1 MRYVVGYA
9 ATERGRDALNLA
21 CALARSQG
29 ASLDLVMV
37 DPEQSPYTAVYPPE
51 RTYST
56 LLAKQLGSWLDE
68 ALAMVPAD
76 VEARGHIRAAD
87 SDARGLIDAA
97 VEFGAGLIVVGAGS
111 NGIFKRYTVGSV
123 ANALLHAA
131 HVPVALAPHGYSRT
145 APVTRVTCAVGERRG
160 AEDVLEVGA
169 ATAAQHGL
177 PLRLLSV
184 LALDSSES
192 AALDEARL
200 HVADRVEKAKAL
212 TRGRC
217 EVTGTVAQGRTIE
230 NAVDNLEFDDGEI
243 FIIGSSR
250 LALHNQLFLG
260 TTASKVLR
268 SLPVPMVVVPRS
280 YSGIPGQPAAAGEP
294 VPPAPQ
300 SGESQ

>member
-29 ASLDLVMV
+29 ASLDLVMI

-51 RTYST
+51 RSYAS
-56 LLAKQLGSWLDE
+56 LLAEQLGTWLDE

-76 VEARGHIRAAD
+76 IEARGHIRGAD

-97 VEFGAGLIVVGAGS
+97 DEFGAGLIVVGAGS
-111 NGIFKRYTVGSV
+111 NGLFKRYTVGSV

-131 HVPVALAPHGYSRT
+131 HVPVALAPQGYSRT
-145 APVTRVTCAVGERRG
+145 EPVTRVTCAVGERRG
-160 AEDVLEVGA
+160 AEDVLEVGTW
-169 ATAAQHGL
+169 TAAHNGL

-184 LALDSSES
+184 LALDSTEG

-200 HVADRVEKAKAL
+200 HVADRVAKAETL

-217 EVTGTVAQGRTIE
+217 DVTGVVAQGRTIE

-268 SLPVPMVVVPRS
+268 SLPVPMVVVPRG
-280 YSGIPGQPAAAGEP
+280 YTGTPRRSGSGSQPAA
-294 VPPAPQ
+294 PAPQ
-300 SGESQ
+300 SGEPQ

>member
-29 ASLDLVMV
+29 ASLDLVMI

-51 RTYST
+51 RSFST
-56 LLAKQLGSWLDE
+56 LLAQQLGTWLDE

-87 SDARGLIDAA
+87 SDARGLIEAA
-97 VEFGAGLIVVGAGS
+97 DEFGAGLIVVGAGS
-111 NGIFKRYTVGSV
+111 NGLFKRYTVGSV

-131 HVPVALAPHGYSRT
+131 HVPVALAPRGYSRID
-145 APVTRVTCAVGERRG
+145 PVTRVTCAVGERRG
-160 AEDVLEVGA
+160 AEDVLEVGS
-169 ATAAQHGL
+169 ATAARHGL

-184 LALDSSES
+184 LALDSSAS
-192 AALDEARL
+192 GALEEARL
-200 HVADRVEKAKAL
+200 HVADRVAKAKTL
-212 TRGRC
+212 TGGRC

-280 YSGIPGQPAAAGEP
+280 YAGTPDLAGSPGQPAS
-294 VPPAPQ
+294 PAPQ
-300 SGESQ
+300 SGEPQ